1 MKIGIKDI
9 KDIIEI
15 AQKVLKMR
23 SKESLFNSTPS
34 KRSEFAEPN
43 NPTTISENM
52 TPEEEDELIEK
63 TKDNL
68 SGRSLGSPA
77 EVLSTIKAF
86 TEAATDAVK
95 FCEVQ
100 ETKREEIRANRDA
113 RIKQLEAQRDII
125 MNYLDHSFDERKYLF
140 EKQFKIVDHAL
151 MTGNSEELALSLQNI
166 NDLAKSSPFKA
177 LADLGNVQES
187 LNRPNSTF
195 DI

>member
-1 MKIGIKDI
+1 MKISIKDI

-15 AQKVLKMR
+15 GQKVLNMT
-23 SKESLFNSTPS
+23 SKGSSSNNTSS
-34 KRSEFAEPN
+34 NRSEFVESESSP
-43 NPTTISENM
+43 TISEDM

-63 TKDNL
+63 TRDKL
-68 SGRSLGSPA
+68 SGCSLDSPA

-125 MNYLDHSFDERKYLF
+125 LNYLDRSFDERRYLF
-140 EKQFKIVDHAL
+140 EKHFKIVDHAL
-151 MTGNSEELALSLQNI
+151 MTGNTEELTLSLQTI

-177 LADLGNVQES
+177 LADLGNVQNT
-187 LNRPNSTF
+187 LNQPNSTF